1 MNAPGRIA
9 RVIDRAA
16 EVPEAD
22 WQACAGTAN
31 PFASHAFVTSLEDS
45 GSATARAGWR
55 PAHILIDGAD
65 GRPAGILAGYLK
77 AHSRGEYVF
86 DHGWADAYERA
97 GGRYY
102 PKLQHATPFTPAT
115 APRLLVRADAP
126 QGTAETL
133 VAAAMTVTV
142 EHGLS
147 SAHATFLTPGDR
159 ERFAAAGWMERYDLQ
174 FHFLDVGPGGFA
186 DLLGMCAS
194 RRRKTLRRER
204 EQALGSVDE
213 VLWLTGSD
221 LTEAVWDAFW
231 AFYMDTSSRK
241 WGQPYLTRAFFSL
254 VGERM
259 ADRIM
264 LVMARKGGRYVAGA
278 LNFLGE
284 DCIYGRNWGAVEEI
298 PFLHF
303 ELCYHQALDIA
314 AHLGLSRVEAGAQG
328 QHKVQRGYRPVVTRS
343 MHFLPDPGFRDA
355 VARFLASER
364 AAVLREA
371 VHFAEL
377 LPFRAGPAAP
387 ADRQHAGDGASAA
400 GVA

>member
-1 MNAPGRIA
+1 MNAPGTIA
-9 RVIDRAA
+9 RVVARAA

-31 PFASHAFVTSLEDS
+31 PFASHAFLTALEDS
-45 GSATARAGWR
+45 GSATARAGWK
-55 PAHILIDGAD
+55 PAHVVIDGAD
-65 GRPAGILAGYLK
+65 GRPIGILPGYLK

-86 DHGWADAYERA
+86 DHGWADAFERA

-115 APRLLVRADAP
+115 APRLLVRPDAP
-126 QGTAETL
+126 PGTDSTL
-133 VAAAMTVTV
+133 VTAAMMLTV

-147 SAHATFLTPGDR
+147 SAHATFLTLDDR
-159 ERFAAAGWMERYDLQ
+159 TRFASAGWLERYDLQ
-174 FHFLDVGPGGFA
+174 FHFLDVPAGGFD
-186 DLLGMCAS
+186 DLLRLCAS

-204 EQALGSVDE
+204 EQALAAIDAVE
-213 VLWLTGSD
+213 WLTGRD
-221 LTEAVWDAFW
+221 LTEAVWDSFW

-259 ADRIM
+259 GDRVM

-278 LNFLGE
+278 LNFIGA
-284 DCIYGRNWGAVEEI
+284 DCLYGRNWGAIADI

-314 AHLGLSRVEAGAQG
+314 AHLGLHRVEAGAQG

-343 MHFLPDPGFRDA
+343 MHFLPDPGFREA

-371 VHFAEL
+371 AHFAEL
-377 LPFRAGPAAP
+377 LPFRAEPAAAMP
-387 ADRQHAGDGASAA
+387 
-400 GVA
+400 